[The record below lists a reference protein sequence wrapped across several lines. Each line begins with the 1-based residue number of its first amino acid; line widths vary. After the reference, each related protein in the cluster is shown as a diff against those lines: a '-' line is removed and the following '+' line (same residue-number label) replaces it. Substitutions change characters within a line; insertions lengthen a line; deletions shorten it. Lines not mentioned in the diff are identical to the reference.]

1 MHRSVYLRGM
11 DIGDAKR
18 VVNIQSSFSRVLTF
32 LVGRQFSI
40 PQDSLTQHCFG
51 KGGLKKCFKMLPILC
66 LLTGCAAAIP
76 ALPAL
81 SGLMPAPVGTQVLTA
96 TTVNLS
102 KQNYKIT
109 KANAVGSSMGFSF
122 LGLISFKSPSYNE
135 AITKLY
141 QTAGVLE
148 GKALALVNVIHERN
162 SNYFILFALPE
173 INVRADFIEF
183 TGDAVSA
190 PAETES
196 AH

>member
-1 MHRSVYLRGM
+1 MICISLDYLQQYCCNNM
-11 DIGDAKR
+11 
-18 VVNIQSSFSRVLTF
+18 
-32 LVGRQFSI
+32 
-40 PQDSLTQHCFG
+40 
-51 KGGLKKCFKMLPILC
+51 KKYFKLLPILW

-109 KANAVGSSMGFSF
+109 KANAVGSSTGFSF
-122 LGLISFKSPSYNE
+122 LGLITFKSPTYNE

-148 GKALALVNVIHERN
+148 GKSQALVNVVHERN
-162 SNYFILFALPE
+162 ANYFILFALPE
-173 INVRADFIEF
+173 ITIRADFIEF
-183 TGDAVSA
+183 TGDTVSA
-190 PAETES
+190 TAQTES